1 MENGGESEEVAA
13 PIKTEKA
20 AAVAATPPKAAAQ
33 TNGDVSFEK
42 LSRTY
47 KKLHCKG
54 EPHWPVV
61 SLLHRPIEKTR
72 TSCYFYI
79 FMKIIR
85 VGSIFTSANLNRFFV
100 LNFCIVSSVH

>member
-33 TNGDVSFEK
+33 TNGDVSFEILLGGHSFPVK
-42 LSRTY
+42 CGSNFQQNSLKIIQDH

-54 EPHWPVV
+54 
-61 SLLHRPIEKTR
+61 
-72 TSCYFYI
+72 
-79 FMKIIR
+79 
-85 VGSIFTSANLNRFFV
+85 
-100 LNFCIVSSVH
+100 